1 MPNNRITRR
10 TKKMPIN
17 YIKGNLLEANT
28 VVIAHQANCQCT
40 FGAGLALAIKK
51 RFPDAYKEDLKTT
64 KGDISKLGTFSISES
79 KPIVANLYGQFY
91 YYPKGSTDYK
101 ALENA
106 LNLLGI
112 YMTQNHL
119 DSLGL
124 PYKIGCGLG
133 GGDWNK
139 VKEIIENFAL
149 NHPNINIIIYEPL
162 Q

>member
-1 MPNNRITRR
+1 MVGGSNLKEMSVI
-10 TKKMPIN
+10 

-28 VVIAHQANCQCT
+28 AVIAHQANCQCT
-40 FGAGLALAIKK
+40 FGTGLALAIKK